1 MEKVEQVT
9 SARVLDPDSI
19 KVFPVTLTGKN
30 KRPQWKYIYHE
41 MNYRQQVTQRHVC
54 NKNYRSLI
62 WHVISW
68 PPHLPLSSSHTH
80 KNGHSDKA
88 QIYEQTNDILSS
100 SCKSVILCVVF
111 FSVAGDVFFFLF
123 DADVLLQS
131 LERRS
136 WGELKEGKR
145 EVLFTVWKQH
155 KCKRHWYADVA
166 KLSQQGHRDTVSK
179 VSFYYVL
186 YCTEHLRRI
195 FFAHL

>member
-111 FSVAGDVFFFLF
+111 FLCGWWCFFFPFWCWCSPTVTGKKELRGVEGREKGSLVYCVKAAQMQKTLICWCGKVKSTGSQRHHVKGIF
-123 DADVLLQS
+123 LLCPVL
-131 LERRS
+131 
-136 WGELKEGKR
+136 
-145 EVLFTVWKQH
+145 
-155 KCKRHWYADVA
+155 HWT
-166 KLSQQGHRDTVSK
+166 ST
-179 VSFYYVL
+179 
-186 YCTEHLRRI
+186 
-195 FFAHL
+195 